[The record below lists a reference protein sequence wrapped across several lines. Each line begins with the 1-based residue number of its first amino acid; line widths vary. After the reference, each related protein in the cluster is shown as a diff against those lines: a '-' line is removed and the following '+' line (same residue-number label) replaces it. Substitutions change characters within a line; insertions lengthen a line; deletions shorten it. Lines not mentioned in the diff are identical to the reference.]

1 MELRKVQEMGGG
13 THLVS
18 LPKAWVRRNK
28 ITKGATIN
36 IEETSDGRL
45 LMSPFGASPNPTK
58 EVKIPYPSEY
68 SELLI
73 NEVTGAYLLG
83 YDLIL
88 LQGKDKISY
97 HDRELVKRTVRQLV
111 GLEIVEEDSKS
122 MAVQFLLE
130 PSTLE
135 PEKIFRRV
143 HMIARG
149 MYVDAITALLDK
161 EKDIVRPIVHRD
173 EEVNRL
179 YFLLVR
185 LIRSAVLDSSLAS
198 RYRLTPI
205 ECLDYRVASNILETV
220 GDYSVE
226 FAKNAQKMSEIGAT
240 VGLESQFKIIR
251 ESLQG
256 SQDLAVKSFL
266 TRNTADA
273 REVVKLYREITET
286 VRDLERM
293 MGQQS
298 PSAVHATIATA
309 SSIDKIA
316 RCQVDIADLVAPVY
330 PIVR

>member
-13 THLVS
+13 TQLIS

-28 ITKGATIN
+28 ITKGATISL
-36 IEETSDGRL
+36 EETPDGRL
-45 LMSPFGASPNPTK
+45 LISPFSASYNPAK
-58 EVKIPYPSEY
+58 EVKIPYPPEY
-68 SELLI
+68 PELLI
-73 NEVTGAYLLG
+73 NKVTGAYLLG

-88 LQGKDKISY
+88 LQGEDRISY
-97 HDRELVKRTVRQLV
+97 HDRELVKKAVRQLV

-122 MAVQFLLE
+122 ITVQFLPE

-135 PEKIFRRV
+135 PERIFRRM
-143 HMIARG
+143 HMISRG
-149 MYVDAITALLDK
+149 MYVDAITALLESD
-161 EKDIVRPIVHRD
+161 KDIARAVAHRD

-185 LIRSAVLDSSLAS
+185 LIRSAVLDSRLAS
-198 RYRLTPI
+198 RYHLTPI

-226 FAKNAQKMSEIGAT
+226 FAKNAQKMNEIRWT
-240 VGLESQFKIIR
+240 SGLESQFKTIR

-256 SQDLAVKSFL
+256 LQDLAVRSFL
-266 TRNTADA
+266 TRNAADA
-273 REVVKLYREITET
+273 REVVRLYREITKT
-286 VRDLERM
+286 VRDFERTTSE
-293 MGQQS
+293 QS
-298 PSAVHATIATA
+298 PSAVHITIATA